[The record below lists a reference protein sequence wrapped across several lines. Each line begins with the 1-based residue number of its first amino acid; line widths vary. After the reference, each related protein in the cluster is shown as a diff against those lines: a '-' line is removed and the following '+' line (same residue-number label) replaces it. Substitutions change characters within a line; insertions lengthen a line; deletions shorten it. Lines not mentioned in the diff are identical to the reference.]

1 MGPIA
6 HVIIAHAGGRLQ
18 APQDPRQDRGPAD
31 GPQGRD
37 HHHRTVRPRA
47 AAPPVSGCYPY
58 LLPLA
63 ARLICLLLHRPVPER
78 GQPHVFRSA
87 DAAQQLT
94 AAGINIH
101 VMDALKAD
109 GAKAPTAPTKVE
121 TTSPAVLMYT
131 SGTTGN
137 PKGVLISHKVPPPAA
152 PPRARGC
159 EPRCPRCA

>member
-1 MGPIA
+1 MRPCSLANGA
-6 HVIIAHAGGRLQ
+6 DCAAIIAHAGGRLQ

-37 HHHRTVRPRA
+37 HHHRTVRPQA
-47 AAPPVSGCYPY
+47 AAPPVSGCHPY
-58 LLPLA
+58 LLPHTA
-63 ARLICLLLHRPVPER
+63 GLICLLLHRPVPER

-109 GAKAPTAPTKVE
+109 GAKAPTAPTTVE

-152 PPRARGC
+152 PPRA
-159 EPRCPRCA
+159 

>member
-1 MGPIA
+1 M
-6 HVIIAHAGGRLQ
+6 
-18 APQDPRQDRGPAD
+18 
-31 GPQGRD
+31 
-37 HHHRTVRPRA
+37 
-47 AAPPVSGCYPY
+47 
-58 LLPLA
+58 
-63 ARLICLLLHRPVPER
+63 
-78 GQPHVFRSA
+78 FRSA

-109 GAKAPTAPTKVE
+109 GAKAPTAPTTVE

-152 PPRARGC
+152 PPRA
-159 EPRCPRCA
+159 

>member
-1 MGPIA
+1 MHTQVADSKLLKILAKIA
-6 HVIIAHAGGRLQ
+6 GQLTDLKDVITITEPCARK
-18 APQDPRQDRGPAD
+18 PQPRPS
-31 GPQGRD
+31 
-37 HHHRTVRPRA
+37 VA
-47 AAPPVSGCYPY
+47 ATLICYP
-58 LLPLA
+58 LA
-63 ARLICLLLHRPVPER
+63 RRICLLLHRPVPER

-137 PKGVLISHKVPPPAA
+137 PKGVLISHKVAPPAA
-152 PPRARGC
+152 PSRARGC